1 MKYSQSTNT
10 LIERHPN
17 ILLFSTPLIPSV
29 AGKELGSL
37 GGSSLSC
44 ALTACS
50 CGTPPPTGDAFGRP
64 PRPTSGVSTGHT
76 SSGTA
81 LSLASVLA
89 VRFSARLV
97 CRRCCTTLVIGGSGR
112 AVRQYWS
119 VVRSCYRSGGG
130 VLERIWKR
138 MTHTPPVRCFLSW
151 V

>member
-1 MKYSQSTNT
+1 MNYSQSTNT
-10 LIERHPN
+10 LIERHPP
-17 ILLFSTPLIPSV
+17 ILLSSTLLIPSV
-29 AGKELGSL
+29 TGKEFGGH
-37 GGSSLSC
+37 GGSSRSC

-50 CGTPPPTGDAFGRP
+50 CGAPPQTSDGFGRP

-76 SSGTA
+76 SGTA

-89 VRFSARLV
+89 VRLSARLV

-112 AVRQYWS
+112 AVRQYAS

-138 MTHTPPVRCFLSW
+138 MTHMPPVRCFLSW